1 MKQLFLHLTLFVFVF
16 FFKMNL
22 YSQESELT
30 MKTKALL
37 IIDIQMFYF
46 PGGSVPLVGAEN
58 AAQNASRILDFSR
71 KNNILVIHIQHNSK
85 SGFDIHPLVKPLN
98 NEKVFTKNEANA
110 FNGTDLLE
118 YLKMNSITE
127 LIIVGM
133 QTHMCVEA
141 ATRAAYDLG
150 FKCTVIENA
159 CATRDL
165 KFKDKIVKA
174 EDVHYSTLS
183 ALNNNYAT
191 ILTTDELVNTK

>member
-1 MKQLFLHLTLFVFVF
+1 MDLF
-16 FFKMNL
+16 
-22 YSQESELT
+22 SQESEQT

-46 PGGSVPLVGAEN
+46 PGGSLPLVEPEKAALN
-58 AAQNASRILDFSR
+58 AKRVLDFSR
-71 KNNILVIHIQHNSK
+71 KKNILVIHIQHNSK
-85 SGFDIHPLVKPLN
+85 SGFDIYPLVSPIE
-98 NEKVFTKNEANA
+98 NEKRITKNEANS

-118 YLKMNSITE
+118 YLKLNNINE

-150 FKCTVIENA
+150 FKCIVIEDA

-165 KFKDKIVKA
+165 KFKDKMIKA

-191 ILTTDELVNTK
+191 ILTTDDLISTK